1 MAITYK
7 SEKKN
12 LFLYVSICG
21 IIVSV
26 FNSQI
31 LLELRAN
38 VDMRR
43 KQMKNDVKE
52 ILYSEDVLQ
61 AKVKELATRIS
72 EDYRDKD
79 LLLIGVLKG
88 ANVFM
93 CDLMRQIHFPI
104 KIDFIAA
111 SSYGHSTES
120 SGVVKILKDLDYSIE
135 GKDVI
140 IVEDIIDTGLT
151 LKYLTENFRSRK
163 PNSLE
168 ICTLLDKP
176 ERRIAQL
183 AVKYIGFQIPDEFI
197 VGYGIDYSELYRN
210 LPYIATLKESV
221 YTK

>member
-1 MAITYK
+1 
-7 SEKKN
+7 
-12 LFLYVSICG
+12 
-21 IIVSV
+21 
-26 FNSQI
+26 
-31 LLELRAN
+31 
-38 VDMRR
+38 
-43 KQMKNDVKE
+43 MKNDVKE
-52 ILYSEDVLQ
+52 ILYSEAQLNE
-61 AKVKELATRIS
+61 KVEELAARIS
-72 EDYRDKD
+72 ADYKDKD

-93 CDLMRQIHFPI
+93 CDLMRKIPFPI
-104 KIDFIAA
+104 QIDFIAA

-151 LKYLTENFRSRK
+151 LHYLTENFNSRK

-176 ERRIAQL
+176 ERRIAKL
-183 AVKYIGFQIPDEFI
+183 DVKYIGYQIPDEFI
-197 VGYGIDYSELYRN
+197 VGYGIDFAERYRN

-221 YTK
+221 YS